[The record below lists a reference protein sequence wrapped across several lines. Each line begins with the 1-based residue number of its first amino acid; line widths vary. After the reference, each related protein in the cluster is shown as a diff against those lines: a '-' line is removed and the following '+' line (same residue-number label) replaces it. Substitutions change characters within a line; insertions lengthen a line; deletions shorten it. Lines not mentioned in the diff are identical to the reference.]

1 MQSGSDLVNIG
12 KITKRDSLGQS
23 RTLGLLGR
31 VPGSIDSHF
40 SMKTGYSGKEKNMLY
55 RVTRFGDISP
65 LGQHFNFFWPFL
77 E

>member
-31 VPGSIDSHF
+31 VPGSIDIHF
-40 SMKTGYSGKEKNMLY
+40 SMKTGYSGKEKNMLS
-55 RVTRFGDISP
+55 RVTRFGIW
-65 LGQHFNFFWPFL
+65 QNFESTLANILCF
-77 E
+77 